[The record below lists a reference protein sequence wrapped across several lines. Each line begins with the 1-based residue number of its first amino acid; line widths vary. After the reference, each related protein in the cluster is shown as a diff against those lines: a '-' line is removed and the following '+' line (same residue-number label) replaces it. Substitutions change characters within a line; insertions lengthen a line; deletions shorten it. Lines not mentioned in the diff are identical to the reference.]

1 MKAAAIEIRSLLDW
15 VLPHAG
21 PLVIAGPCS
30 AESEEQV
37 MVTAHAVARLGT
49 VQVFRAGIWKP
60 QTRPNSQFEGVG
72 EQGLE
77 WLRRVQEET
86 SLRVAVEVVSARQVE
101 LCLKIGIDIL
111 WIGARTTVSPA
122 SMQEIA
128 SALRGMDVPVMV
140 KNPVCPELP
149 LWLGAFERLNR
160 AGITRLLAIHRGFS
174 GFESATYLNVPQW
187 TIPIELRRLAPELP
201 ILCNPTHIAA
211 NRKLV
216 PEICRKALDL
226 GMNGLM
232 IETHVCPEEALSG
245 RERQITPD
253 QLAALLMSLADGKP
267 SDTSPL
273 VCNLELLR
281 SRIDRVDQLLLELI
295 SQRMNL
301 IREVGVYKSVHRAP
315 ILQIER
321 WRELVEER
329 LELSKVLGLGEDV
342 VMDFLNT
349 LHYHSLR
356 EQQTIY
362 YNHLLR
368 EQERDKSASI

>member
-1 MKAAAIEIRSLLDW
+1 MKAVAIEIKSLLDW
-15 VLPHAG
+15 VPLHAG

-60 QTRPNSQFEGVG
+60 QTRPHSRFEGVG

-86 SLRVAVEVVSARQVE
+86 SLRVAVEVVSAHHVE
-101 LCLKIGIDIL
+101 LCLKAGIDIL

-122 SMQEIA
+122 SVQEIA
-128 SALRGMDVPVMV
+128 SALCGVEVPVMV

-149 LWLGAFERLNR
+149 LWLGAFERLSR
-160 AGITRLLAIHRGFS
+160 AGINRLIAIHRGFS

-187 TIPIELRRLAPELP
+187 TIPIELRRLAPGLP

-216 PEICRKALDL
+216 PEISQKAVEL
-226 GMNGLM
+226 GMDGLM

-245 RERQITPD
+245 RERQVTPD
-253 QLAALLMSLADGKP
+253 QLAALLLSLAAGKP
-267 SDTSPL
+267 SNASPMA
-273 VCNLELLR
+273 CNLELLR
-281 SRIDRVDQLLLELI
+281 SRIDNVDRRLLELI
-295 SQRMNL
+295 SQRMSL
-301 IREVGVYKSVHRAP
+301 IREVGVYKSANRKP

-329 LELSKVLGLGEDV
+329 LELSKVLGLAEDV

-362 YNHLLR
+362 YDRLLS
-368 EQERDKSASI
+368 EQERDKLASV